1 MHNTMKTTISKHI
14 LPALLCCLCAVSSLR
29 AEALEG
35 CLEPGQWA
43 RPTSNGAA
51 IATVAEVMAATQE
64 ADIVLLGEAHDN
76 ADHHLWQLQALGML
90 HGQHDDMIIG
100 MEMFPRRV
108 QPALDRWIAG
118 QLSEEE
124 LLTQSDWNRVWR
136 FDPELY
142 LPILRFA
149 RLNKL
154 RLVALNVERSL
165 IAETGASGWGAVAVD
180 RREGI
185 SDPAPAPDAYR
196 ESLQSSFYMHAG
208 HGQASEQ
215 PDSRSASSDDRAFE
229 YFVQAQLVWDRA
241 FAQGLA
247 EAKAANPEALV
258 VGIIGSGHLRYR
270 HGVPYQLRTMGM
282 PRSLVWM
289 PVGVESQCAEIAQVA
304 DTVFAVAGSQ
314 RNPPPRL
321 GVYLRDTDDGTEIGD
336 VVARSVAA
344 AAGLRPG
351 DRVLG
356 AAGTLITSS
365 DDLIAIVRK
374 QSPGTWLPIT
384 IARDDETIEIVARFP
399 VSSKNRL
406 PSANNA
412 PGTSADE

>member
-1 MHNTMKTTISKHI
+1 MHNTMKTTISRHI
-14 LPALLCCLCAVSSLR
+14 LPALLWCLCTVSSLR
-29 AEALEG
+29 ADALEG

-43 RPTSNGAA
+43 RPTSNGAT
-51 IATVAEVMAATQE
+51 IATVAEVMAAARE

-76 ADHHLWQLQALGML
+76 ADHHLWQLQALSML

-108 QPALDRWIAG
+108 QPVLDRWIAG
-118 QLSEEE
+118 QLSEAQ
-124 LLTQSDWNRVWR
+124 LLKQSDWDRVWR
-136 FDPELY
+136 FDAELY

-165 IAETGASGWGAVAVD
+165 IAETGAGGWEAVAVD

-185 SDPAPAPDAYR
+185 SDPAAAPDAYR
-196 ESLQSSFYMHAG
+196 ESLRSSFYMHAG
-208 HGQASEQ
+208 QGQGSEQ
-215 PDSRSASSDDRAFE
+215 SGSASATPDDSAFE
-229 YFVQAQLVWDRA
+229 YFLQAQLVWDRA

-247 EAKAANPEALV
+247 EARTANPEALV

-270 HGVPYQLRTMGM
+270 HGVPYQLRTMGVQ
-282 PRSLVWM
+282 RSLVWM
-289 PVGVESQCAEIAQVA
+289 PVGVASQCAEIAEIA
-304 DTVFAVAGSQ
+304 DAVFAVAGSQ
-314 RNPPPRL
+314 RNPTPRL

-336 VVARSVAA
+336 VVAGSVAA
-344 AAGLRPG
+344 TAGLRAG

-356 AAGTLITSS
+356 AAGTLINSS
-365 DDLIAIVRK
+365 GDLIAIVRK
-374 QSPGTWLPIT
+374 QSPGTWLPMT
-384 IARDDETIEIVARFP
+384 IARDGETIEVVARFP
-399 VSSKNRL
+399 ASTKNDL

-412 PGTSADE
+412 TGTRADE